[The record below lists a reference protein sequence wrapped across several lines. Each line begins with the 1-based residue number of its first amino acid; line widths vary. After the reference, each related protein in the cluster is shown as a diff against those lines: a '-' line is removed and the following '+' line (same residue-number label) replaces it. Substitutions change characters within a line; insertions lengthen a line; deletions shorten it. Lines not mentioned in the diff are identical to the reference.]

1 MHEESSNFKENKEET
16 LHRVRVALLN
26 ILEDTEESRKEA
38 VNEKNKTMAIIE
50 NLTDGILLLNRKD
63 EVEVVSPPVVDY
75 LRKEKEELIGKNVF
89 EFFSGEDFKPFREK
103 LVDEDKKR
111 IKQLFRQEIS
121 IGNRLDLEVTTIF
134 LKDETQDK
142 GVLIIFHDI
151 TRDKLV
157 ERMKTE
163 FVSIS
168 AHQLRTPLSAI
179 KWTIRMVLDGDAG
192 ELNAEQKDL
201 LEKTYVSNE
210 RMIALI
216 NDLLNVSRIE
226 EGRFLYKQEP
236 GQLEDIV
243 KTIVDSSQEL
253 LKMKKI
259 SLSMDIPQEK
269 LPKVNIDKEK
279 MELAVQNLLENAA
292 KYTPEGGSI
301 LISIEKHEAEVVF
314 KIKDTGVGIPE
325 SEHER
330 IFTKFFR
337 GDNVIKMETEGSGL
351 GLYTTRNI
359 IDAHRGKIWFEST
372 EGKGTT
378 FYFSIPF
385 AKQAQNEENAPS

>member
-1 MHEESSNFKENKEET
+1 MYEET
-16 LHRVRVALLN
+16 ASLKEAKEDELRRVRVALLN

-38 VNEKNKTMAIIE
+38 VSERNKTMAIIE
-50 NLTDGILLLNRKD
+50 NLTDGILLLNKKNQ
-63 EVEVVSPPVVDY
+63 VEIISPPVVDFF
-75 LRKEKEELIGKNVF
+75 RKEKESVVGRDVSEL
-89 EFFSGEDFKPFREK
+89 FSGED
-103 LVDEDKKR
+103 L
-111 IKQLFRQEIS
+111 KQLKETLLDGEIGKKVKQVFRQGVS
-121 IGNRLDLEVTTIF
+121 VGNRLDLEVTTVF
-134 LKDETQDK
+134 LKTGSEEK
-142 GVLIIFHDI
+142 GVLIIFHDV

-163 FVSIS
+163 FVSIA

-179 KWTIRMVLDGDAG
+179 KWTLRMVLDGDTG
-192 ELNAEQKDL
+192 PLSTEQKEL

-210 RMIALI
+210 RMISLI

-226 EGRFLYKQEP
+226 EGRFLYKQAP
-236 GQLEDIV
+236 GQLEEVV
-243 KTIVDSSQEL
+243 KTVVESSNEL
-253 LKMKKI
+253 FKMKKV
-259 SLSMDIPQEK
+259 SMSMDIPSDI
-269 LPKVNIDKEK
+269 PPVNMDKEK
-279 MELAVQNLLENAA
+279 IELAVQNLIENAA

-301 LISIEKHEAEVVF
+301 HITMEKHEAEVVF
-314 KIKDTGVGIPE
+314 QIKDTGVGIPE

-359 IDAHRGKIWFEST
+359 IDAHRGKIWFESK

-378 FYFSIPF
+378 FFFSLPYI
-385 AKQAQNEENAPS
+385 KH

>member
-1 MHEESSNFKENKEET
+1 MYEDQPNFKESKEET
-16 LHRVRVALLN
+16 LRRVRVALLN

-38 VNEKNKTMAIIE
+38 VSEKNKTMAIIE
-50 NLTDGILLLNRKD
+50 NLTDGILLLNKKN
-63 EVEVVSPPVVDY
+63 EVEIISPPVVDFF
-75 LRKEKEELIGKNVF
+75 RKEKEEVVGKNIF
-89 EFFSGEDFKPFREK
+89 NFLSDEDFKGLREK
-103 LVDEDKKR
+103 LIDEEGKKIR
-111 IKQLFRQEIS
+111 QVFRQEVS
-121 IGNRLDLEVTTIF
+121 IGSRLDLEVTSVF
-134 LKDETQDK
+134 LKTDSEQK
-142 GVLIIFHDI
+142 GVLLIFHDV

-179 KWTIRMVLDGDAG
+179 KWTLRMVLDGDTG
-192 ELNAEQKDL
+192 PLSGEQKEL

-236 GQLEDIV
+236 GRLEDAV
-243 KTIVDSSQEL
+243 KAVVGNTQEL

-259 SLSMDIPQEK
+259 SLSMDIPEDIP
-269 LPKVNIDKEK
+269 LVNIDKEK
-279 MELAVQNLLENAA
+279 MELAIQNLLENAA
-292 KYTPEGGSI
+292 KYTPEGGSVH
-301 LISIEKHEAEVVF
+301 ISLEKREAEVVF

-325 SEHER
+325 AEHER

-359 IDAHRGKIWFEST
+359 IDAHRGKIWFDSK

-378 FYFSIPF
+378 FYFSLPF
-385 AKQAQNEENAPS
+385 AKQTLTSQ

>member
-1 MHEESSNFKENKEET
+1 MYEET
-16 LHRVRVALLN
+16 VNLKEAKEDELRRVRVALLN

-38 VNEKNKTMAIIE
+38 VSERNKTMAIIE
-50 NLTDGILLLNRKD
+50 NLTDGILLLNKKNQ
-63 EVEVVSPPVVDY
+63 VEIISPPVVDFF
-75 LRKEKEELIGKNVF
+75 RKEKEAVIGKDVS
-89 EFFSGEDFKPFREK
+89 ELFSGED
-103 LVDEDKKR
+103 L
-111 IKQLFRQEIS
+111 KQLKEVLLDGEAGKKVKQVFRQEVS
-121 IGNRLDLEVTTIF
+121 IGNRLDLEVTTVL
-134 LKDETQDK
+134 LKTESEEK
-142 GVLIIFHDI
+142 GVLIIFHDV

-163 FVSIS
+163 FVSIA

-179 KWTIRMVLDGDAG
+179 KWTLRMVLDGDAG
-192 ELNAEQKDL
+192 ALSAEQKDL

-210 RMIALI
+210 RMISLI

-226 EGRFLYKQEP
+226 EGRFLYKQAP
-236 GQLEDIV
+236 GQLEEVV
-243 KTIVDSSQEL
+243 KTVVEGSKEL
-253 LKMKKI
+253 FKMKKV
-259 SLSMDIPQEK
+259 SMSVDIPSEI
-269 LPKVNIDKEK
+269 PPTNMDKEK
-279 MELAVQNLLENAA
+279 MELAVQNLVENAA

-301 LISIEKHEAEVVF
+301 HITLEKHEAEVVF

-325 SEHER
+325 GEHER

-359 IDAHRGKIWFEST
+359 IDAHRGKIWFESK

-378 FYFSIPF
+378 FFFSLPY
-385 AKQAQNEENAPS
+385 AKH

>member
-1 MHEESSNFKENKEET
+1 MYEEQSNFKETKEEA
-16 LHRVRVALLN
+16 LRRVRVALLN

-38 VNEKNKTMAIIE
+38 VNERNKTMAIIE
-50 NLTDGILLLNRKD
+50 NLTDGILLLNRNY
-63 EVEVVSPPVVDY
+63 EVEIISPPVVDF
-75 LRKEKEELIGKNVF
+75 LRREKEEVIGKNAF
-89 EFFSGEDFKPFREK
+89 EFFSGEDFKPFRDY
-103 LVDEDKKR
+103 LVDEEKKK
-111 IKQLFRQEIS
+111 IKNLFRQEIS
-121 IGNRLDLEVTTIF
+121 IGDRLDLEVTTVF
-134 LKDETQDK
+134 LKTEAEER
-142 GVLIIFHDI
+142 GVLIIFHDV

-179 KWTIRMVLDGDAG
+179 KWTLRMVLDGDTGA
-192 ELNAEQKDL
+192 LNSEQKDL

-236 GQLEDIV
+236 GQLEEVVKIV
-243 KTIVDSSQEL
+243 VDSSQEL

-259 SLSMDIPQEK
+259 SLSMDFPQEK
-269 LPKVNIDKEK
+269 LPLINIDKEK
-279 MELAVQNLLENAA
+279 MELAIQNLLENAA

-301 LISIEKHEAEVVF
+301 HISIEKHEAEVVF

-359 IDAHRGKIWFEST
+359 IDAHRGKIWFESK

-378 FYFSIPF
+378 FYFSLPF
-385 AKQAQNEENAPS
+385 IKQTLTP

>member
-1 MHEESSNFKENKEET
+1 MYEEATNFRKESKEEE
-16 LHRVRVALLN
+16 LRRVRAALLN
-26 ILEDTEESRKEA
+26 ILEDTEVSRKEA
-38 VNEKNKTMAIIE
+38 VDERNKTMAIIE
-50 NLTDGILLLNRKD
+50 NLTDGILLLNKKN
-63 EVEVVSPPVVDY
+63 EVDIISPPVVDFF
-75 LRKEKEELIGKNVF
+75 RKEKEDVTGKDIAGLL
-89 EFFSGEDFKPFREK
+89 SGEDLGQLRGVLLDGKEG
-103 LVDEDKKR
+103 KKV
-111 IKQLFRQEIS
+111 KQVFRQEAS
-121 IGNRLDLEVTTIF
+121 IGGRLDLEVTTVF
-134 LKDETQDK
+134 LKTEAEER

-163 FVSIS
+163 FVSIA

-179 KWTIRMVLDGDAG
+179 KWTLRMVLDGDAG
-192 ELNAEQKDL
+192 SLNEEQKEL

-210 RMIALI
+210 RMISLI

-226 EGRFLYKQEP
+226 EGRFLYKQSS
-236 GQLEDIV
+236 GQLEDV
-243 KTIVDSSQEL
+243 VRLVVENSKEL
-253 LKMKKI
+253 LKMKKV
-259 SLSMDIPQEK
+259 SLTVDVAEGIP
-269 LPKVNIDKEK
+269 PVNMDKEK

-301 LISIEKHEAEVVF
+301 HIVLEKHEAEVVF
-314 KIKDTGVGIPE
+314 KIKDTGVGIPD

-359 IDAHRGKIWFEST
+359 IDAHRGKIWFESK
-372 EGKGTT
+372 EGEGAT
-378 FYFSIPF
+378 FYFSLPF
-385 AKQAQNEENAPS
+385 AKH

>member
-1 MHEESSNFKENKEET
+1 MYEEPSNFREAKEDA
-16 LHRVRVALLN
+16 LRRVRVALLN
-26 ILEDTEESRKEA
+26 ILEDTEVSRKDA
-38 VNEKNKTMAIIE
+38 VNERNKTMAIIE
-50 NLTDGILLLNRKD
+50 NLTDGILLLDKMN
-63 EVEVVSPPVVDY
+63 EVEIISPPVVDFF
-75 LRKEKEELIGKNVF
+75 RKEQKDVVGKNIIELLSGEELKKIK
-89 EFFSGEDFKPFREK
+89 EFLIDEEKKKVKP
-103 LVDEDKKR
+103 
-111 IKQLFRQEIS
+111 LFRQEIS
-121 IGNRLDLEVTTIF
+121 VGARLDLEVTTVF
-134 LKDETQDK
+134 LKAEAEEG
-142 GVLIIFHDI
+142 GVLIIFHDV

-163 FVSIS
+163 FVSIA

-179 KWTIRMVLDGDAG
+179 KWTLRMVLDGDAG
-192 ELNAEQKDL
+192 ELSSEQKDL

-210 RMIALI
+210 RMISLI

-236 GQLEDIV
+236 GQLEDVIKEV
-243 KTIVDSSQEL
+243 VNGSQEL
-253 LKMKKI
+253 LKMKKVN
-259 SLSMDIPQEK
+259 LSVDIPKEK
-269 LPKVNIDKEK
+269 LPLVNFDKEK

-292 KYTPEGGSI
+292 KYTPEGGNI
-301 LISIEKHEAEVVF
+301 RISLKKHEAEIVF
-314 KIKDTGVGIPE
+314 EIKDTGVGIPE

-359 IDAHRGKIWFEST
+359 IDAHRGKIWFESE

-378 FYFSIPF
+378 FYFSLPF
-385 AKQAQNEENAPS
+385 AKQTLTA